1 MSEPERSAEAEGD
14 NTMKGFYTSE
24 IRLRSF
30 LSLFFLVL
38 IPLLFSSPAF
48 GDHNNG
54 GSTQPPAPGPLPPAS
69 VQPLPSDAPAPWGID
84 PATLPGVKVQDTI
97 KGNGFL
103 QETITL
109 QNGNSFFFQDINTAD
124 FSSQS
129 YVKNTTGSSNDPEG
143 NLIFNQVIKDP
154 AWGLTDHTKING
166 FKQPIQL
173 HFDIVE
179 SKVAQLTSGFN
190 QMDMHFR
197 QLPFLDTAT
206 GKIRNRQDIGVW
218 ITGFAGV
225 LRAEITTDHRFVPTE
240 STMSHVIARSIG
252 SFTSGGGGSGSDDG
266 VRRGSIDWWN
276 DLEVV
281 KITDAATN
289 QIVTFSKCNDF
300 TDPGGRDNFEFI
312 NDRGSRGGCSG
323 GTGQPQRQSLSNTFR
338 PPIPGHDSDGFQLT
352 PLNWDRW
359 GGGGSMSLGS
369 GGQDGRGGLTTFPS
383 TERFRND
390 D

>member
-1 MSEPERSAEAEGD
+1 
-14 NTMKGFYTSE
+14 MKGFHSSK
-24 IRLRSF
+24 IRVRSSLPLLF
-30 LSLFFLVL
+30 LLL

-48 GDHNNG
+48 GNHING

-69 VQPLPSDAPAPWGID
+69 VQPLPSDAPAPWGTD

-103 QETITL
+103 QETVTL

-129 YVKNTTGSSNDPEG
+129 YVKNTTGLSNDPEG

-154 AWGLTDHTKING
+154 AWGLTDQTQING

-197 QLPFLDTAT
+197 QLPFLDAAT
-206 GKIRNRQDIGVW
+206 GRVRNRQDIAVW
-218 ITGFAGV
+218 ITGFSGV
-225 LRAEITTDHRFVPTE
+225 LPPDITTDHRFVPTE
-240 STMSHVIARSIG
+240 PTMSRVLARSIG
-252 SFTSGGGGSGSDDG
+252 SFGGGDDG
-266 VRRGSIDWWN
+266 LRRGAIDWWN

-281 KITDAATN
+281 KITDAATR
-289 QIVTFSKCNDF
+289 QLVTFSKCNDF
-300 TDPGGRDNFEFI
+300 AAPGGREELRFI
-312 NDRGSRGGCSG
+312 NDLGSRGGCSG
-323 GTGQPQRQSLSNTFR
+323 GTGQPPTSTSPR
-338 PPIPGHDSDGFQLT
+338 PPIPAHDLDSFQLT

-369 GGQDGRGGLTTFPS
+369 GGQNGQGGLTPFPS

-390 D
+390 N